1 MNQGLV
7 VSKWYWA
14 PRYSLFERV
23 HENLKHEVREEIC
36 IENHSKQVGRDQM
49 FGGVGSEGIT
59 SGGKECEPGARVSE
73 MALSCQLC
81 GRRAHQRNKCLCQ
94 HICVGESCPSSSHP
108 DAKQFSSSPCVSD
121 ALQAADLALEV
132 RESESE

>member
-49 FGGVGSEGIT
+49 FGGAGSEGIPSRAKSVSQVQESQIWQSPARSVGGGLIKGTTASAST
-59 SGGKECEPGARVSE
+59 SV
-73 MALSCQLC
+73 
-81 GRRAHQRNKCLCQ
+81 
-94 HICVGESCPSSSHP
+94 
-108 DAKQFSSSPCVSD
+108 
-121 ALQAADLALEV
+121 
-132 RESESE
+132 